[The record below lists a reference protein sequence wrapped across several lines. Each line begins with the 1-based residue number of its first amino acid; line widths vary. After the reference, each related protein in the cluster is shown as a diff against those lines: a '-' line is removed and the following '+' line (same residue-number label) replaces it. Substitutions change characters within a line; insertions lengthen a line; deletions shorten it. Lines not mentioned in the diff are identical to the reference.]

1 MRICNLIPSY
11 QVLSYISICFP
22 NSDIYLQ
29 GFTEVLQGVALYA
42 FLMLLCDYMAPDDT
56 SKVKFFSSLE
66 TKRQWQPK
74 KKRNGL
80 AFLSVSLLFTG
91 YDIIT
96 IADRLS
102 DSKLTWYSVLHYP
115 VITWITAV
123 TQVVTQSLHVY
134 CLESNAPHFAHVWVC
149 TMLKSLIASPNGRL
163 LTSLDRSDYLAVN
176 LSSPQRHHPIL
187 HEHER
192 IHDRAQATAQ
202 ADGFQID
209 RWIDLSRE
217 GMHLPIPSQTPNK
230 QKYLTIT
237 QILFLILTGTKVLRY
252 PASMTYI
259 DTLMGLPTMLIC
271 LQMVPL
277 SFLVLHAYRTKPY
290 EIPNSVRGLRP
301 QAYQALESDGNEETL
316 LSGIPKHY
324 QGGPWGLRAWTIYL
338 NPLVLFQDV
347 HSAYL
352 MIHNARALQKVQERE
367 EQEQEEMTRYETR
380 YDPGERRWGA
390 WLGNSRSWFR
400 AACGKCSRLGERV
413 VVMGWCDRQ
422 VRWQ

>member
-1 MRICNLIPSY
+1 MAILSRSAGSFGCPIPDHLEQHDVGPIVGNLTFYQFNMIVSGVCTAIVLFLILGLMGRHAMCMSNPNEQLKKSPPTIWRCFCDANTFTERIMRICNLIPSY

-22 NSDIYLQ
+22 NSYIYLQ

-80 AFLSVSLLFTG
+80 AFLS
-91 YDIIT
+91 
-96 IADRLS
+96 
-102 DSKLTWYSVLHYP
+102 LTWYSVLQYP
-115 VITWITAV
+115 IITWITAV

-134 CLESNAPHFAHVWVC
+134 CLESNAPHFAHVWIEV
-149 TMLKSLIASPNGRL
+149 I
-163 LTSLDRSDYLAVN
+163 TSLSTSVALNAIIQFYMN
-176 LSSPQRHHPIL
+176 MKGYMT
-187 HEHER
+187 EHKPLLKLMAFKLIVGLIFLE
-192 IHDRAQATAQ
+192 
-202 ADGFQID
+202 
-209 RWIDLSRE
+209 
-217 GMHLPIPSQTPNK
+217 K
-230 QKYLTIT
+230 
-237 QILFLILTGTKVLRY
+237 ILFLILTGTKVLRY

-301 QAYQALESDGNEETL
+301 QAYQALESDGHEETL
-316 LSGIPKHY
+316 LRGMPKHY
-324 QGGPWGLRAWTIYL
+324 QGGPWGLRAWAIYL

-380 YDPGERRWGA
+380 YDPGERR
-390 WLGNSRSWFR
+390 
-400 AACGKCSRLGERV
+400 
-413 VVMGWCDRQ
+413 
-422 VRWQ
+422 

>member
-1 MRICNLIPSY
+1 MAILSRSAGSFGCPIPDHLEQHDVGPIVGNLTFYQFNMIVSGVCTAIVLFLILGLMGRHAMR
-11 QVLSYISICFP
+11 
-22 NSDIYLQ
+22 
-29 GFTEVLQGVALYA
+29 FTEVLQGVALYA

-80 AFLSVSLLFTG
+80 AFLSVSLLFTE
-91 YDIIT
+91 YDVII

-102 DSKLTWYSVLHYP
+102 DSKLTWYSVLQYP
-115 VITWITAV
+115 IITWITAV

-134 CLESNAPHFAHVWVC
+134 CLESNAPHFAHVWIEV
-149 TMLKSLIASPNGRL
+149 I
-163 LTSLDRSDYLAVN
+163 TSLSTSVALNAIIQFYMN
-176 LSSPQRHHPIL
+176 MKGYMT
-187 HEHER
+187 EHKPLLKLMAFKLIVGLIFVE
-192 IHDRAQATAQ
+192 
-202 ADGFQID
+202 
-209 RWIDLSRE
+209 
-217 GMHLPIPSQTPNK
+217 K
-230 QKYLTIT
+230 
-237 QILFLILTGTKVLRY
+237 ILFLILTGTKVLRY

-277 SFLVLHAYRTKPY
+277 SFLILHAYRTKPY

-301 QAYQALESDGNEETL
+301 QAYQALGSDGNEETL
-316 LSGIPKHY
+316 LRGIPKHY

-352 MIHNARALQKVQERE
+352 MIHNARVLQKIQGRE
-367 EQEQEEMTRYETR
+367 EQEQEMTRYETR
-380 YDPGERRWGA
+380 YDPGERR
-390 WLGNSRSWFR
+390 
-400 AACGKCSRLGERV
+400 
-413 VVMGWCDRQ
+413 
-422 VRWQ
+422 

>member
-1 MRICNLIPSY
+1 MAILSRSAGSFGCPIPDHLEQHDVGPIVGNLTFY
-11 QVLSYISICFP
+11 QFNMIVSGVCTAIVLFLI
-22 NSDIYLQ
+22 L
-29 GFTEVLQGVALYA
+29 GLMGRHAMWFTEVLQGVALYA

-80 AFLSVSLLFTG
+80 AFLSVSLLFTE
-91 YDIIT
+91 YDVII

-102 DSKLTWYSVLHYP
+102 DSKLTWYSVLQYP
-115 VITWITAV
+115 IITWITAV

-134 CLESNAPHFAHVWVC
+134 CLESNAPHFAHVWIEV
-149 TMLKSLIASPNGRL
+149 I
-163 LTSLDRSDYLAVN
+163 TSLSTSVALNAIIQFYMN
-176 LSSPQRHHPIL
+176 MKGYMT
-187 HEHER
+187 EHKPLLKLMAFKLIVGLIFLE
-192 IHDRAQATAQ
+192 
-202 ADGFQID
+202 
-209 RWIDLSRE
+209 
-217 GMHLPIPSQTPNK
+217 K
-230 QKYLTIT
+230 
-237 QILFLILTGTKVLRY
+237 ILFLILTGTKVLRY

-301 QAYQALESDGNEETL
+301 QAYQALESDGHEETL
-316 LSGIPKHY
+316 LRGMPKHY
-324 QGGPWGLRAWTIYL
+324 QGGPWGLRAWAIYL

-380 YDPGERRWGA
+380 YDPGERR
-390 WLGNSRSWFR
+390 
-400 AACGKCSRLGERV
+400 
-413 VVMGWCDRQ
+413 
-422 VRWQ
+422 